1 MPRIAA
7 GCPKE
12 RNTAFLLDVSSD
24 VLGHMGQV
32 SALPSS
38 RFATWKRTVAV
49 LKTGRRMVKN
59 LLSNEGS
66 DCTNM

>member
-1 MPRIAA
+1 MTRLRINSPWSYKEANTEEEKPEKGGAYNPEQPVAA
-7 GCPKE
+7 
-12 RNTAFLLDVSSD
+12 L
-24 VLGHMGQV
+24 
-32 SALPSS
+32 SAWL
-38 RFATWKRTVAV
+38 KRTVAV